1 MNNNTII
8 LGIDHGYGN
17 IKTAHTCFP
26 TGVTAHKKEP
36 TFHNDLLIYN
46 DHFYTIGEGH
56 KEFTADKMMDEDYYV
71 LTLAAIARELEL
83 RRLTSA
89 RVYLAVGLPLTWVGE
104 QAVIAAVNAYFSRK
118 EQLEADPY
126 LETRE
131 KEDAFLEKV
140 METLQ
145 EGLRQATVPGLV
157 PLLQLLQGAQAGTP
171 APAKEPEANTGTDWD
186 AALDF
191 AGSF

>member
-1 MNNNTII
+1 MKQVYTTTLRLN
-8 LGIDHGYGN
+8 LE
-17 IKTAHTCFP
+17 
-26 TGVTAHKKEP
+26 KEA
-36 TFHNDLLIYN
+36 DR
-46 DHFYTIGEGH
+46 EAWGH
-56 KEFTADKMMDEDYYV
+56 
-71 LTLAAIARELEL
+71 L
-83 RRLTSA
+83 RRVDRKQYHS
-89 RVYLAVGLPLTWVGE
+89 VNS
-104 QAVIAAVNAYFSRK
+104 AVIAAVNAYFSRK

-131 KEDAFLEKV
+131 REDAFLEKV

-145 EGLRQATVPGLV
+145 EGLRQSTVPGLV

-191 AGSF
+191 AGSFSFTKKD

>member
-1 MNNNTII
+1 MKQVYTTTLRLN
-8 LGIDHGYGN
+8 LE
-17 IKTAHTCFP
+17 
-26 TGVTAHKKEP
+26 KE
-36 TFHNDLLIYN
+36 
-46 DHFYTIGEGH
+46 
-56 KEFTADKMMDEDYYV
+56 AD
-71 LTLAAIARELEL
+71 REAWEHL
-83 RRLTSA
+83 RRVDRKQYHS
-89 RVYLAVGLPLTWVGE
+89 VNS
-104 QAVIAAVNAYFSRK
+104 AVIAAVNAYFSRK

-157 PLLQLLQGAQAGTP
+157 PLLQLLQGAQTV

>member
-1 MNNNTII
+1 MKQVYTTTLRLN
-8 LGIDHGYGN
+8 LE
-17 IKTAHTCFP
+17 
-26 TGVTAHKKEP
+26 KEA
-36 TFHNDLLIYN
+36 DR
-46 DHFYTIGEGH
+46 EAWGH
-56 KEFTADKMMDEDYYV
+56 
-71 LTLAAIARELEL
+71 L
-83 RRLTSA
+83 RRVDRKQYHS
-89 RVYLAVGLPLTWVGE
+89 E
-104 QAVIAAVNAYFSRK
+104 NSAVIAAVNAYFSRK

-131 KEDAFLEKV
+131 KEDAYLEKV
-140 METLQ
+140 METIQ
-145 EGLRQATVPGLV
+145 EGLRQSTVPGLV

>member
-1 MNNNTII
+1 MKQVYTTTLRLN
-8 LGIDHGYGN
+8 LE
-17 IKTAHTCFP
+17 
-26 TGVTAHKKEP
+26 KE
-36 TFHNDLLIYN
+36 
-46 DHFYTIGEGH
+46 
-56 KEFTADKMMDEDYYV
+56 AD
-71 LTLAAIARELEL
+71 REAWEHL
-83 RRLTSA
+83 RRVNRKQYHS
-89 RVYLAVGLPLTWVGE
+89 VNS
-104 QAVIAAVNAYFSRK
+104 AVIAAVNAYFSRK

>member
-1 MNNNTII
+1 MKQVYTTTLRLN
-8 LGIDHGYGN
+8 LE
-17 IKTAHTCFP
+17 
-26 TGVTAHKKEP
+26 KE
-36 TFHNDLLIYN
+36 
-46 DHFYTIGEGH
+46 
-56 KEFTADKMMDEDYYV
+56 AD
-71 LTLAAIARELEL
+71 REAWEHL
-83 RRLTSA
+83 RRVDRKQYHS
-89 RVYLAVGLPLTWVGE
+89 VNSG
-104 QAVIAAVNAYFSRK
+104 VIAAVNAYFSRK

-157 PLLQLLQGAQAGTP
+157 PLLQLLQGAQPGTP

>member
-1 MNNNTII
+1 MKQVYTTTLRLN
-8 LGIDHGYGN
+8 LE
-17 IKTAHTCFP
+17 
-26 TGVTAHKKEP
+26 KEA
-36 TFHNDLLIYN
+36 DR
-46 DHFYTIGEGH
+46 EAWGH
-56 KEFTADKMMDEDYYV
+56 
-71 LTLAAIARELEL
+71 L
-83 RRLTSA
+83 RRVDRKQYHS
-89 RVYLAVGLPLTWVGE
+89 VNS
-104 QAVIAAVNAYFSRK
+104 AVIAAVNAYFSRK

-140 METLQ
+140 VETLQ

>member
-1 MNNNTII
+1 MKQVYTTTLRLN
-8 LGIDHGYGN
+8 L
-17 IKTAHTCFP
+17 
-26 TGVTAHKKEP
+26 VKE
-36 TFHNDLLIYN
+36 
-46 DHFYTIGEGH
+46 
-56 KEFTADKMMDEDYYV
+56 AD
-71 LTLAAIARELEL
+71 REAWEHL
-83 RRLTSA
+83 RRVDRKQYHS
-89 RVYLAVGLPLTWVGE
+89 VNS
-104 QAVIAAVNAYFSRK
+104 AVIAAVNAYFSRK

-140 METLQ
+140 METIQ
-145 EGLRQATVPGLV
+145 EGLRQSTVPGLV

>member
-1 MNNNTII
+1 MKQVYTTTLRLN
-8 LGIDHGYGN
+8 LE
-17 IKTAHTCFP
+17 
-26 TGVTAHKKEP
+26 KEA
-36 TFHNDLLIYN
+36 DR
-46 DHFYTIGEGH
+46 EAWGH
-56 KEFTADKMMDEDYYV
+56 
-71 LTLAAIARELEL
+71 L
-83 RRLTSA
+83 RRVDRKQYHS
-89 RVYLAVGLPLTWVGE
+89 VNS
-104 QAVIAAVNAYFSRK
+104 AVIAAVNAYFSRK

-145 EGLRQATVPGLV
+145 EGLRQSTVPGLV

-171 APAKEPEANTGTDWD
+171 APAKEAEANTGTDWD

>member
-1 MNNNTII
+1 MKQVYTTTLRLN
-8 LGIDHGYGN
+8 LE
-17 IKTAHTCFP
+17 
-26 TGVTAHKKEP
+26 KEA
-36 TFHNDLLIYN
+36 DR
-46 DHFYTIGEGH
+46 EAWGH
-56 KEFTADKMMDEDYYV
+56 
-71 LTLAAIARELEL
+71 L
-83 RRLTSA
+83 RRVDRKQYHS
-89 RVYLAVGLPLTWVGE
+89 VNS
-104 QAVIAAVNAYFSRK
+104 AVIAAVNAYFSRK

-191 AGSF
+191 AGSFSFTKKC

>member
-1 MNNNTII
+1 MKQVYTTTLRLN
-8 LGIDHGYGN
+8 LE
-17 IKTAHTCFP
+17 
-26 TGVTAHKKEP
+26 KE
-36 TFHNDLLIYN
+36 
-46 DHFYTIGEGH
+46 
-56 KEFTADKMMDEDYYV
+56 AD
-71 LTLAAIARELEL
+71 REAWEHL
-83 RRLTSA
+83 RRVDRKQYHS
-89 RVYLAVGLPLTWVGE
+89 VNS
-104 QAVIAAVNAYFSRK
+104 AVIAAVNAYFSRK

-191 AGSF
+191 AWSF

>member
-1 MNNNTII
+1 MKQVYTTTLRLN
-8 LGIDHGYGN
+8 LE
-17 IKTAHTCFP
+17 
-26 TGVTAHKKEP
+26 KE
-36 TFHNDLLIYN
+36 
-46 DHFYTIGEGH
+46 
-56 KEFTADKMMDEDYYV
+56 AD
-71 LTLAAIARELEL
+71 REAWEHL
-83 RRLTSA
+83 RRVDRKQYHS
-89 RVYLAVGLPLTWVGE
+89 VNS
-104 QAVIAAVNAYFSRK
+104 AVIAAVNAYFSRK

-171 APAKEPEANTGTDWD
+171 APAKELEANTGTDWD

>member
-1 MNNNTII
+1 MKQIYTTTLRLN
-8 LGIDHGYGN
+8 LE
-17 IKTAHTCFP
+17 
-26 TGVTAHKKEP
+26 KE
-36 TFHNDLLIYN
+36 
-46 DHFYTIGEGH
+46 
-56 KEFTADKMMDEDYYV
+56 AD
-71 LTLAAIARELEL
+71 REAWEHL
-83 RRLTSA
+83 RRVDRKQYHS
-89 RVYLAVGLPLTWVGE
+89 VNS
-104 QAVIAAVNAYFSRK
+104 AVIAAVNAYFSRK

-140 METLQ
+140 METIQ
-145 EGLRQATVPGLV
+145 EGLRQSTVPGLV

>member
-1 MNNNTII
+1 MKQVYTTTLRLN
-8 LGIDHGYGN
+8 LE
-17 IKTAHTCFP
+17 
-26 TGVTAHKKEP
+26 KEA
-36 TFHNDLLIYN
+36 DR
-46 DHFYTIGEGH
+46 EAWGH
-56 KEFTADKMMDEDYYV
+56 
-71 LTLAAIARELEL
+71 L
-83 RRLTSA
+83 RRVDRKQYHS
-89 RVYLAVGLPLTWVGE
+89 VNS
-104 QAVIAAVNAYFSRK
+104 AVIAAVNAYFSRK

-145 EGLRQATVPGLV
+145 EGLRQSTVPGLV

-191 AGSF
+191 AGSL